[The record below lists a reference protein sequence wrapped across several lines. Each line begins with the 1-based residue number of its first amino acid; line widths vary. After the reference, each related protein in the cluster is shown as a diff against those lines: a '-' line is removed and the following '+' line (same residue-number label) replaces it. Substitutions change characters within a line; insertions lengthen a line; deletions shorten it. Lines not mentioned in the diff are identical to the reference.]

1 MVTFISCAIW
11 QREQSQ
17 LFGTVRFIGN
27 TEFSSGV
34 WAGLELREAKG
45 RHDGLCQGKRY
56 FSCKALHGV
65 FVRAINCKKIDD
77 FGENDSPVMPQ
88 SSSSQEAIVVVESSR
103 RLSQSA
109 KEENVRP
116 PSDRLSLSTKA
127 SDQKKRT
134 STPNLSLAAA
144 RESRF
149 KIGSPRRKTSPA
161 NNPKMLSS
169 SIPFSSS
176 SASAD
181 STDDNFNLSLIAKQ
195 VRYPIS
201 RHPHHS

>member
-1 MVTFISCAIW
+1 MSNSLRRTVSANNTKVDIRQIIRSAKNDVITAKADIDLSVGDFVCATVTS
-11 QREQSQ
+11 EQSQ

-77 FGENDSPVMPQ
+77 IGENDAPVMPQ

-103 RLSQSA
+103 RLSQS
-109 KEENVRP
+109 
-116 PSDRLSLSTKA
+116 
-127 SDQKKRT
+127 
-134 STPNLSLAAA
+134 
-144 RESRF
+144 
-149 KIGSPRRKTSPA
+149 
-161 NNPKMLSS
+161 
-169 SIPFSSS
+169 
-176 SASAD
+176 
-181 STDDNFNLSLIAKQ
+181 
-195 VRYPIS
+195 
-201 RHPHHS
+201 

>member
-1 MVTFISCAIW
+1 M
-11 QREQSQ
+11 
-17 LFGTVRFIGN
+17 
-27 TEFSSGV
+27 
-34 WAGLELREAKG
+34 GLELREAKG

-77 FGENDSPVMPQ
+77 FGENDSPVMSQ
-88 SSSSQEAIVVVESSR
+88 SSSSQEAIVVDSSR
-103 RLSQSA
+103 RFSQSA

-116 PSDRLSLSTKA
+116 PLDRLSLSTKA

-149 KIGSPRRKTSPA
+149 KIGSPRRKDSPA
-161 NNPKMLSS
+161 NNPKMLSTS
-169 SIPFSSS
+169 TPFSSS
-176 SASAD
+176 SASVD
-181 STDDNFNLSLIAKQ
+181 STDDTFNLSLIAKQ

-201 RHPHHS
+201 RHRHLSESIATLCTHRS